1 MERLKK
7 NLVVD
12 FEIKDL
18 GPLKYFLDMEVAR
31 SKKGNVVSR
40 RKYVLDLL
48 QETCM
53 NGCKPADTP
62 MDRNVKL
69 WEKRRHPNPT

>member
-1 MERLKK
+1 MKRLKK
-7 NLVVD
+7 NLVAD

-53 NGCKPADTP
+53 NGCKLADTS
-62 MDRNVKL
+62 MDPNAKL
-69 WEKRRHPNPT
+69 WEKRRHSSPT